1 MASPAGA
8 RNSLFRATA
17 LGSRARVW
25 PRDYHCLPT
34 NVHAAGT
41 HGGKRSLH
49 RIDGGFIAPLARD
62 PFQAF
67 QANAIG
73 PCALHQK
80 RYFLPAI
87 KPRPMIPD
95 T

>member
-1 MASPAGA
+1 MLRSP
-8 RNSLFRATA
+8 RVRM
-17 LGSRARVW
+17 SR
-25 PRDYHCLPT
+25 PQDYHCLPT
-34 NVHAAGT
+34 NVHAAGA
-41 HGGKRSLH
+41 HASKRSPH
-49 RIDGGFIAPLARD
+49 RIDSGFIAPLARD
-62 PFQAF
+62 PFPAF

-95 T
+95 TRAGLNAS